1 MIDKQEAEWGEKE
14 MLLSSCVC
22 VFVWFIFIL
31 CLSWSC
37 WPPLPITNLSC
48 QTHSDSHI
56 KAVHMQE
63 SLHTPFISVNKVRG
77 SEGRKVRKNERKKEK
92 KERKRKEKTAR
103 RTRQQPIS
111 SLVSLQHLR
120 GTEPS
125 GSLDPRQQG
134 GKIVEGSSLLNYD
147 FVKFARSWRITSP
160 GN

>member
-1 MIDKQEAEWGEKE
+1 MCWLVKVFRCITVYLADKIKNTLKQMAERKKRRGKKTNRLKIRWHGFQKQTDNRVIDKQEAEWGEKE

-48 QTHSDSHI
+48 QTHTDSHI

-77 SEGRKVRKNERKKEK
+77 SEGRKVRKNERKNK
-92 KERKRKEKTAR
+92 K
-103 RTRQQPIS
+103 
-111 SLVSLQHLR
+111 R
-120 GTEPS
+120 G
-125 GSLDPRQQG
+125 R
-134 GKIVEGSSLLNYD
+134 
-147 FVKFARSWRITSP
+147 
-160 GN
+160 

>member
-1 MIDKQEAEWGEKE
+1 MCWLVKVFRCITVYLADKIKNTLKQMAERKKKKRKKTNRLKVRWHGFQKQMDNRVIDKQEAEWGKKE

-48 QTHSDSHI
+48 QTHTDSHI

-77 SEGRKVRKNERKKEK
+77 SEGRKVRKNERKK
-92 KERKRKEKTAR
+92 KRGR
-103 RTRQQPIS
+103 
-111 SLVSLQHLR
+111 
-120 GTEPS
+120 
-125 GSLDPRQQG
+125 
-134 GKIVEGSSLLNYD
+134 
-147 FVKFARSWRITSP
+147 
-160 GN
+160 